1 MSSSLKPNVK
11 GFQQLRRSPEIKAR
25 LQRDSEAVAKAAGDG
40 YEVRPGEGKTRS
52 RSSVV
57 TASADAMRAESKN
70 NNLLRALQSRG
81 R

>member
-1 MSSSLKPNVK
+1 MKPSFRWNLK

-25 LQRDSEAVAKAAGDG
+25 LQRDSEAVAKSAGDG

-57 TASADAMRAESKN
+57 TASADAMRAESKS

-81 R
+81 L